1 MKLEKSATS
10 LRVFPTGFD
19 FFFFFLFVFFFFGH
33 LLLAGHQL
41 LEVHQIK
48 GTVRVEVSFVKYR
61 TGGGPQ
67 VSNEEPLWWTE
78 KSVCL
83 FWA

>member
-1 MKLEKSATS
+1 MISFFS
-10 LRVFPTGFD
+10 L
-19 FFFFFLFVFFFFGH
+19 FLFLFFGH

-83 FWA
+83 LWA